1 MRVFVVGGGG
11 FIGSAYIRLFDQL
24 GIECASINRA
34 NYAEHVGRSCDVL
47 INANGNSRKYLA
59 ERDPKAEF
67 DATVRPVVYTLEDF
81 RAGTYVFLSTGDVY
95 VGQELPQITREEL
108 VLDPRLM
115 SRYGLHKFMAESFV
129 RALHPDWLII
139 RMGGFVGPGLRKNAI
154 FDMLN
159 DKPLW
164 LDLNS
169 ELQFISTDHAAEI
182 VWTLVNKGTRKDT
195 VNLAAKGVMRLGD
208 IYQRLGS
215 KSTLESGTKKVR
227 FEISTEKLERLY
239 GKDLPNTAD
248 EVGAFLRSLKR

>member
-1 MRVFVVGGGG
+1 MRIFVVGGGG
-11 FIGSAYIRLFDQL
+11 FVGSAYIRLFDRLRIQ
-24 GIECASINRA
+24 CASINRA

-59 ERDPKAEF
+59 VRDPKTEF
-67 DATVRPVVYTLEDF
+67 DATVRTVVHTLEDF

-95 VGQELPQITREEL
+95 ANQERPQITREEL
-108 VLDPRLM
+108 APDPRRM
-115 SRYGLHKFMAESFV
+115 SRYGLHKFIAEFFV
-129 RALHPDWLII
+129 KALHPEWLIM

-159 DKPLW
+159 DKPVW

-169 ELQFISTDHAAEI
+169 ELQFISTDRAAEI
-182 VWTLVNKGTRKDT
+182 VWTLVNKGIRNDT

-215 KSTLESGTKKVR
+215 KSTLDLVAKKVR

-239 GKDLPNTAD
+239 GKELPKTAD
-248 EVGAFLRSLKR
+248 EVGAFLKSLNR